1 MFEPE
6 PYPTAVSRSFTFDL
20 SRSGTG
26 PTQVS
31 WYSPRIRNFWP
42 KFHAAIEFP
51 LEK

>member
-20 SRSGTG
+20 SRSRTG

-51 LEK
+51 LEN